1 MSISIVFLD
10 GPCTV
15 ELTTSSVSLSPPRCG
30 TVNSLLDHQS
40 VICDLTIQALV

>member
-10 GPCTV
+10 GPCAV
-15 ELTTSSVSLSPPRCG
+15 ELTTSSVSLSPRCG
-30 TVNSLLDHQS
+30 TVNSLLDHQY